1 VAKLAEVAGHDDQAA
16 AACMARGVT
25 VEREHFE
32 SCGEALDF
40 APVVLLVGP
49 RIIDAGV
56 ALASRGFKWWYPHQ
70 ERGGT

>member
-1 VAKLAEVAGHDDQAA
+1 
-16 AACMARGVT
+16 MARGVT

-32 SCGEALDF
+32 SCVEALDF

-56 ALASRGFKWWYPHQ
+56 ALASRGIKWWYPQH